1 MKVTVDPRLDCCRGA
16 CQRKLCWET
25 GAPLL
30 WETVACREAGRRE
43 GGIGGR
49 EGGRDRR
56 DGGWVEGREGSNGG
70 QDQRRVGGWVHR
82 RDGGMEGRRDGG
94 WVGGRQGGKGREERR
109 EERSKPKDTESNRVP
124 GLEIRQ
130 GCTRSSVSWDEIVNQ
145 LQCLPHDY
153 LEICEAWVTVQR
165 M

>member
-1 MKVTVDPRLDCCRGA
+1 M
-16 CQRKLCWET
+16 
-25 GAPLL
+25 
-30 WETVACREAGRRE
+30 
-43 GGIGGR
+43 
-49 EGGRDRR
+49 
-56 DGGWVEGREGSNGG
+56 EGREGSNGG
-70 QDQRRVGGWVHR
+70 QDQRRVGGWVRR

-109 EERSKPKDTESNRVP
+109 EERNKPKDTESNRVP

-130 GCTRSSVSWDEIVNQ
+130 GCTRSCVSWDEIVNQ